1 MDGFL
6 YVVAP
11 DGQCLYISDNITH
24 YMGLS
29 QVIYLFLSLIFT
41 SNKNISIMAYTSEN
55 RTSRLTE

>member
-29 QVIYLFLSLIFT
+29 QVMYLFLSLIFT
-41 SNKNISIMAYTSEN
+41 SNKKRIHI
-55 RTSRLTE
+55 RIHKRR